1 MPSVTKT
8 NFLAALALAAASLMS
23 APALAADTVSGPATL
38 VDADVIMIGKQ
49 RVILWGIDAPERSQY
64 CLIDDKKWGCY
75 ESATRVLDDIL
86 KTGDV
91 TCELIDGKPDP
102 FGRRSGVC
110 KVGDTDVAAEMVK
123 QGYALAYTKESEDYS
138 ALQKE
143 AEAAKVGLWRDGVK
157 FQEPWEWRRTRTPG
171 GFR

>member
-1 MPSVTKT
+1 
-8 NFLAALALAAASLMS
+8 
-23 APALAADTVSGPATL
+23 
-38 VDADVIMIGKQ
+38 
-49 RVILWGIDAPERSQY
+49 
-64 CLIDDKKWGCY
+64 CY

-91 TCELIDGKPDP
+91 TCTLVDGKPDP

-110 KVGDTDVAAEMVK
+110 KIGDTDVAAEMVK
-123 QGYALAYTKESEDYS
+123 QGYALAYAKEGEDYL
-138 ALQKE
+138 AVQKE

-157 FQEPWEWRRTRTPG
+157 FQDPWDWRRTRTPG